1 VTALEALAYL
11 LTWLAYLAVA
21 PVITLGLFIVY
32 AGYRFVRHK
41 GKGIIDQSA
50 GFLGFLFAIWLM
62 TTRTEEVAECMPFVA
77 MDLSEMLRW
86 RKDDGE
92 IT

>member
-1 VTALEALAYL
+1 MIVLYAIALL
-11 LTWLAYLAVA
+11 LVA
-21 PVITLGLFIVY
+21 PVITLGLFILY
-32 AGYRFVRHK
+32 AGYRFVRLK
-41 GKGIIDQSA
+41 GQGIIDQTA

-62 TTRTEEVAECMPFVA
+62 TTRTEEVAKCMPFVA
-77 MDLSEMLRW
+77 MDLSEMLRF

>member
-1 VTALEALAYL
+1 VIVLYALAL
-11 LTWLAYLAVA
+11 LLVA
-21 PVITLGLFIVY
+21 PVITLGLFLVY

-77 MDLSEMLRW
+77 MDLSEMIRW